1 MIYMCKGKSYLYII
15 FSSATCYKYSTF
27 LFYIY
32 QKYNFEMNLITWV
45 HAKKK
50 RVRKGNEDSTQQCWV
65 AARCIPS
72 SLFTS
77 IHTVNKSME
86 ALTLGI

>member
-1 MIYMCKGKSYLYII
+1 MKPNECR
-15 FSSATCYKYSTF
+15 
-27 LFYIY
+27 
-32 QKYNFEMNLITWV
+32 EE
-45 HAKKK
+45 
-50 RVRKGNEDSTQQCWV
+50 RVRKGDEEATRQCWV